1 MQTLARFLKKKL
13 ITDPQAMEKLD
24 RFFAS
29 RKGRVRTPNNDR
41 QAQLVEGSL
50 PLQNPAG
57 LAVGGMI
64 EDSGVT
70 YVVLPGPPTELK
82 AMFTQSLEPLLMK
95 DKQQLYS
102 RVLRFF
108 GIGESQLVT
117 ILSDLIEEQTDPT
130 VAPYAKTGEVTLR
143 LSTKARVQE
152 EADAKLDNLE
162 TTIVEREA
170 LRSFLYG
177 YGENNSLAQVV
188 AELLE
193 QEQLSIS
200 FLEQLTAGVIQSQ
213 LSLVLKSKNSYR
225 GGVILPQLKADM
237 DELVKHVQRIRR
249 KQGSD
254 IALGLCLELK
264 PQSQIDTVM
273 VRVYLALEWGKKKM
287 VEEMDLSGYSW
298 QHVQELASLYV
309 LDLIRK
315 TLLNSKTLL

>member
-1 MQTLARFLKKKL
+1 M
-13 ITDPQAMEKLD
+13 
-24 RFFAS
+24 
-29 RKGRVRTPNNDR
+29 
-41 QAQLVEGSL
+41 
-50 PLQNPAG
+50 
-57 LAVGGMI
+57 
-64 EDSGVT
+64 
-70 YVVLPGPPTELK
+70 
-82 AMFTQSLEPLLMK
+82 
-95 DKQQLYS
+95 
-102 RVLRFF
+102 
-108 GIGESQLVT
+108 
-117 ILSDLIEEQTDPT
+117 
-130 VAPYAKTGEVTLR
+130 R

-298 QHVQELASLYV
+298 QHVQELASLHA